1 MGKSECAEYAE
12 NSNGEYG
19 SEKVTSFWFLP
30 GIFKQTP
37 AATFSGGIDKTSV
50 LGCETTTISLYKI
63 EK

>member
-1 MGKSECAEYAE
+1 MEKNECAEYAE

-19 SEKVTSFWFLP
+19 SEKATSFWFLP

-50 LGCETTTISLYKI
+50 LGYETTTI
-63 EK
+63 